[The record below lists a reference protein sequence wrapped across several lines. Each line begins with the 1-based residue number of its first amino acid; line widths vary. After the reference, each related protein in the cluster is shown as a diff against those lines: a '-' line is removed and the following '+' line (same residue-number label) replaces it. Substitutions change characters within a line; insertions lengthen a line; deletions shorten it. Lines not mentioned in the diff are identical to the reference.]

1 LQRGGRDSRRH
12 PSSSDAGKAGVN
24 ADNTAN
30 GPALWASA
38 KPQGRAVVGIS
49 TNGVGLWGE
58 VVSGRAFVGAVDTD
72 GTGVWGET

>member
-1 LQRGGRDSRRH
+1 
-12 PSSSDAGKAGVN
+12 
-24 ADNTAN
+24 
-30 GPALWASA
+30 
-38 KPQGRAVVGIS
+38 VVGIS